1 MNAQQTGGEEAEEV
15 YGSAK
20 KRVKGT
26 PVRSLRKNTKKN

>member
-1 MNAQQTGGEEAEEV
+1 MNDQQTGDDEVEEV